1 MGRPD
6 LGNDAGDQ
14 QMALRN
20 FTDSAGHTWRVWN
33 VVPQYAVDRDDE
45 RMTPGLHGGWL
56 CFENSGE
63 KRRLSPIPDGWENAA
78 SEALESYCRQASP
91 VQQRAAAT

>member
-1 MGRPD
+1 
-6 LGNDAGDQ
+6 
-14 QMALRN
+14 MALRN

-33 VVPQYAVDRDDE
+33 VVPHYAVDRDEDQ
-45 RMTPGLHGGWL
+45 MTPGLQGGWL

-63 KRRLSPIPDGWENAA
+63 KRRLSPIPDDWENAA
-78 SEALESYCRQASP
+78 GDALEGYCRQAAP